1 MMQGFVKYRSI
12 NARVPNCL
20 EIKEHI
26 YLIYI
31 KLLDNDTLFHMEES
45 TTLIQIQPGYINIF
59 DFELSV

>member
-1 MMQGFVKYRSI
+1 MMQGFVKYRLI
-12 NARVPNCL
+12 NTRVPKIH

-31 KLLDNDTLFHMEES
+31 KLLDNDMLFHMEDS